1 MIQNLQ
7 IGYLHGVRVKIC
19 AKYAVNS
26 SRKNVDGNT
35 CRSYTFHS
43 NTKKKF
49 DFCVSYYYDS
59 KCLWEWKKTN
69 SLAFFSFNFKGFGQ
83 Q

>member
-1 MIQNLQ
+1 MFKANVAIVIGYTLGYSHNFIFMIQNLQ

-59 KCLWEWKKTN
+59 KCL
-69 SLAFFSFNFKGFGQ
+69 
-83 Q
+83 